1 MSRGS
6 LGQAEG
12 QNAKKQNGDEMM
24 NDVVTNTVVK
34 NAARSCT
41 LDKIAPL
48 KQRAAR
54 LPAAFT
60 RSYFNFAL
68 KTPNYTLG
76 RGMIRVGH
84 PQMVEEDNTQK

>member
-1 MSRGS
+1 MSRRGS
-6 LGQAEG
+6 LGYAEG

-48 KQRAAR
+48 KQRACCLHSLLLQLR
-54 LPAAFT
+54 IKDP
-60 RSYFNFAL
+60 
-68 KTPNYTLG
+68 
-76 RGMIRVGH
+76 
-84 PQMVEEDNTQK
+84 